1 MSAGRMIM
9 PKRTYLL
16 WFAVFCFL
24 KIYAQDTTPPV
35 FVQNPISISLPCAA
49 TNIEQQF
56 QSWYTTAGNAIVSD
70 NNGGPIQL
78 IGQPSFAEA
87 LAIFNASVD
96 TLCGNTKN
104 VLVEFYAQDQ
114 SGNVSL
120 PGIAE
125 FSTFDDVSPVITTS
139 PLAFN
144 GECIAS
150 SQNDLINWIKN
161 KAGSVVSDG
170 CSDTIIW
177 TDFVY
182 TTSTSQSGQSSINN
196 GPYPTIPNGVCTWF
210 VNVSFFFKDDC
221 ENMGATAIRKFEIK
235 DTRPPVLSSTPANVT
250 VSCNNVPSAPT
261 ITAQDECGG
270 LINVVFQTSNT
281 QAADANVCGHYNYI
295 ITRSWTATDNCNN
308 SISHTQTINVI
319 DNIKPSVV
327 FSDTI
332 LIDCQYKNNIDSS
345 LISYSDNCS
354 SISITYQDSTINNSG
369 CNNSIFRRYQARDV
383 CNNTLLFT
391 QLVNTEDK
399 SAPEISSPAVNK
411 SFGCNENID
420 LQAEFQLWLNAKAG
434 SMATDRCNLIKSFY
448 AEPGSYIL
456 SDTSTFPGV
465 TPVNFN
471 TDKCNTFL
479 PGWTRTQKVD
489 FVYFDVCG
497 NASVSSAVFG
507 VIDTEAPDVA
517 DCPIEILRNV
527 NTDDCITPISLN
539 VPIAADNCGAAT
551 SPVVKNSSI
560 IIKSSSPG
568 SQLVIVDSI
577 LVTFTGYNPNAFTI
591 NGPGTFSLELFK
603 VDADNDTEFFRVYD
617 ENGNLLGNT
626 NNVAQQCESGF
637 SDFGGLSIAT
647 LNNWIA
653 DGTVSFKLVPNVVD
667 PSVLSINDICT
678 GSRLNSS
685 LSFPI
690 DESNLVQSY
699 FTIEG
704 SGDTTNTTKVNTVSP
719 NLTSGVFNASFVFT
733 DCAQNETRC
742 DFTINVRDILPP
754 VIDCNN
760 DTIVYLKPNEC
771 GTDITIPLN
780 VTVEDNCRLSD
791 IYYQIQPSNPNNS
804 LITFKYLENENLHV
818 ANNKSITFQNL
829 PKILHATNE
838 VSLEVNLKGD
848 INNAT
853 EYFDILGE
861 GGLFLGRTNRTL
873 EACGSTTTKLS
884 IPKSTYNTW
893 ASDGNIIFTAV
904 ANNNVNEEGFGI
916 NSCIP
921 LSPNQSVDNISTM
934 TMRLIVSDATIRYS
948 INNGPQF
955 AVPQQNDS
963 FITSLNEGGN
973 TIRLFTDDNYGNEAQ
988 CQFEISVRD
997 TIRPTARCKNFVARI
1012 HPSGLIDYVLS
1023 TDSLNNNSTD
1033 NCAIDTFILSSSTF
1047 NCSHVGTEQSIT
1059 LTAIDVNGNS
1069 ASCASL
1075 VKFENTILKPS
1086 YTSGLCEGD
1095 TLQLFANLPLP
1106 DAGNVYTFE
1115 WKKDGILVSNLE
1127 NPAFISNGQ
1136 ENNGLYTIKVSG
1148 FNGCTAEGFIQ
1159 VNIQPL
1165 ALPLITVDQSSYCL
1179 NEPVILESTEYFGN
1193 ITYDWYEGFPP
1204 GGTLLSSTTIPQLS
1218 ITPAIGIHNY
1228 YVIVKNDDCTSSAS
1242 PSKRVTI
1249 YNKPIALVDMPFQT
1263 VCEGKSITLSTTS
1276 SGLGYSYNWTGPM
1289 YGSTERNPAPI
1300 ENVQL
1305 VNQGLYELVI
1315 KVGECESEA
1324 AVINAVVLPKPGKPV
1339 ISGENIYCEGSTLS
1353 LAVTNLSPQEKYY
1366 WLRNGIREVVTQANF
1381 LEILNVQANASGS
1394 WQVIVE
1400 SNTCLSDTS
1409 DVKGIEIADLSI
1421 VGATNTGPH
1430 CEGDSVTLTATAVP
1444 NAIYSWTGP
1453 GFSGVGPQVKA
1464 LAKQGEYVVS
1474 ISTASGCSNTTSTT
1488 VEVNKAPIV
1497 TALSNNSSPCMDGNT
1512 DIVFSPSISPI
1523 GNYIYKWT
1531 STAGNM
1537 FTSDKRNAEIKNA
1550 KPSDN
1555 GEYTFVVFNKNCP
1568 SIPVTTS
1575 INIALIP
1582 EKASI
1587 IPPGK
1592 ICEGENLILTTSAIA
1607 DTFIWNTPLGIV
1619 KTTAPSLTLNNVSK
1633 TNAGN
1638 YHLLVNKNGCTST
1651 DFEIRFIAVSS
1662 KPSVPLIIGN
1672 NDVCFGDTILLRPSS
1687 VDFDKIR
1694 WTLPNGQ
1701 EQNSP
1706 NIFITAAG
1714 KNNAGNYSIQVSK
1727 DDCESDVSQAF
1738 SLNVRD
1744 ELVPSNFTGEP
1755 ISTCSNDNTPIE
1767 LCLDETTLTA
1777 GASYTWNDANGNVIN
1792 SSEEICRIITGSQLQ
1807 PGNNFIYSTT
1817 TLDGCDA
1824 QKGLALLIIKSEAP
1838 AVQAQANIDQTFV
1851 CNDDDIIQ
1859 LISAVKEPAVE
1870 VSWKALTAGVEL
1882 LTPNDDNT
1890 LVNKFREGNNIIV
1903 LSYSKDG
1910 CIDFTFDTIVIR
1922 YNVAPVAN
1930 DDVFSVSFN
1939 NSTEL
1944 NYASNDNIG
1953 TNVSLTVDDN
1963 NLEGTLEVAGN
1974 TFNYT
1979 PRTGFAGVEEFT
1991 YTICI
1996 EGCSNLC
2003 DIATVRLE
2011 VGENIECMPPTIFTP
2026 NNDGINDAYQIP
2038 CIDTDNFRDNELYIY
2053 NQWGDQVFHAKPY
2066 DNSWQGTFGGN
2077 DLPVGTYYFVFNAGN
2092 GKSPSTGF
2100 LILQR

>member
-1 MSAGRMIM
+1 MSAERMIM

-24 KIYAQDTTPPV
+24 KTYAQDTTPPV
-35 FVQNPISISLPCAA
+35 FLQNPISISLPCAA
-49 TNIEQQF
+49 TNIQQQF

-70 NNGGPIQL
+70 DSGGPIQL
-78 IGQPSFAEA
+78 IGQPSFADA
-87 LAIFNASVD
+87 LAIFNASKD

-104 VLVEFYAQDQ
+104 VMVEFYAQDQ

-150 SQNDLINWIKN
+150 SQTDLITWIKN

-182 TTSTSQSGQSSINN
+182 TTSTGQSGQASINN
-196 GPYPTIPNGVCTWF
+196 GPYPVIPNGICTWF

-221 ENMGATAIRKFEIK
+221 GNIGATAIRKFEIK
-235 DTRPPVLSSTPANVT
+235 DTRAPVLSASPPNTT
-250 VSCNNVPSAPT
+250 VSCSNVPPPPT

-270 LINVVFQTSNT
+270 IINVVFQSSNT
-281 QAADANVCGHYNYI
+281 KAVDMNVCGHYNYT
-295 ITRSWTATDNCNN
+295 ITRSWSATDNCNN
-308 SISHTQTINVI
+308 SVSHTQTINVV
-319 DNIKPSVV
+319 DTIKPSVV
-327 FSDTI
+327 FTDTI
-332 LIDCQYKNNIDSS
+332 LIDCKYKNNIDSS
-345 LISYSDNCS
+345 LVSYSDNCS
-354 SISITYQDSTINNSG
+354 PIALTYQDSIVNSSG
-369 CNNSIFRRYQARDV
+369 CNNSIFRRYQAKDV
-383 CNNTLLFT
+383 CNNTLLFH
-391 QLVNTEDK
+391 QIVNTEDK
-399 SAPEISSPAVNK
+399 SAPDLSSVAVNK

-420 LQAEFQLWLNAKAG
+420 VQAEFQLWLNARAG
-434 SMATDRCNLIKSFY
+434 SNATDACNNVKFFY
-448 AEPGSYIL
+448 AEPGSYVL
-456 SDTSTFPGV
+456 SDTNSFPGI
-465 TPVNFN
+465 TPLSFN
-471 TDKCNTFL
+471 ADKCNTFL

-489 FVYFDVCG
+489 FVYYDECG
-497 NASVSSAVFG
+497 NAIVSSAIFG
-507 VIDTEAPDVA
+507 ITDAEAPVVA
-517 DCPIEILRNV
+517 DCPIEIVRNV

-539 VPIAADNCGAAT
+539 VPIAVDNCGATT
-551 SPVVKNSSI
+551 SPVVKTSSI
-560 IIKSSSPG
+560 IIKSSTPG
-568 SQLVIVDSI
+568 NLEVIVDSI
-577 LVTFTGYNPNAFTI
+577 LVTFTGYNPNTFTI
-591 NGPGTFSLELFK
+591 NGPGTLSLELFK

-617 ENGNLLGNT
+617 ENGIFLGNT

-637 SDFGGLSIAT
+637 SDFGGLSIPT

-653 DGTVSFKLVPNVVD
+653 DGSVSFKLVPNVVD

-719 NLTSGVFNASFVFT
+719 NLSSGVYNASFGFI

-754 VIDCNN
+754 VMDCNN
-760 DTIVYLKPNEC
+760 DTIVFLKQNEC

-780 VTVEDNCRLSD
+780 IIVEDNCRLSD
-791 IYYQIQPSNPNNS
+791 IYNQVQPSNANNS
-804 LITFKYLENENLHV
+804 LITFKYLENENLHI

-853 EYFDILGE
+853 EFFDILGE
-861 GGLFLGRTNRTL
+861 GGLFLGRTNRTP
-873 EACGSTTTKLS
+873 EACGNTTTKFTIS
-884 IPKSTYNTW
+884 KSTYNTW
-893 ASDGNIIFTAV
+893 ANDGNLIITAV
-904 ANNNVNEEGFGI
+904 ANNNANEEGFGI
-916 NSCIP
+916 NSCVP

-934 TMRLIVSDATIRYS
+934 TMRLIVSDATIGYS
-948 INNGPQF
+948 INNGTQNSI
-955 AVPQQNDS
+955 PQQNDN
-963 FITSLNEGGN
+963 FTTNLNAGDN
-973 TIRLFTDDNYGNEAQ
+973 TIRLFTEDNYGNETQ
-988 CQFEISVRD
+988 CQFNIDVRD
-997 TIRPTARCKNFVARI
+997 TIRPIARCKNFVARI

-1023 TDSLNNNSTD
+1023 ADSLNNNSTD
-1033 NCAIDTFILSSSTF
+1033 NCGVDTVILSATIF
-1047 NCSHVGTEQSIT
+1047 NCTHVGTEQSIT

-1069 ASCASL
+1069 STCTSL

-1106 DAGNVYTFE
+1106 NAGNVYTYE
-1115 WKKDGILVSNLE
+1115 WRKDAILVSNIE
-1127 NPAFISNGQ
+1127 NPAFVSNGQ

-1165 ALPLITVDQSSYCL
+1165 ALPVLTVEQSSYCL
-1179 NEPVILESTEYFGN
+1179 NETFILESTEYFGN

-1204 GGTLLSSTTIPQLS
+1204 SGILLQSTTIPQLS
-1218 ITPAIGIHNY
+1218 LTPTLGIHNY
-1228 YVIVKNDDCTSSAS
+1228 YIIVRNDDCTSSAS
-1242 PSKRVTI
+1242 PSKRVTVF
-1249 YNKPIALVDMPFQT
+1249 NKPIAMVDMPFQT
-1263 VCEGKSITLSTTS
+1263 VCEGKSIILSTTS
-1276 SGLGYSYNWTGPM
+1276 SGLGYSFKWTGPL
-1289 YGSTERNPAPI
+1289 YISDIKNPPHI

-1305 VNQGLYELVI
+1305 VNQGIYELVI
-1315 KVGECESEA
+1315 TVGECKSEA

-1366 WLRNGIREVVTQANF
+1366 WLRNGMREDITQANF

-1409 DVKGIEIADLSI
+1409 EVKGIEIADLSI
-1421 VGATNTGPH
+1421 VGATNSGPH
-1430 CEGDSVTLTATAVP
+1430 CEGDSVTLIATAVP

-1453 GFSGVGPQVKA
+1453 GFSGVGQQVKA

-1474 ISTASGCSNTTSTT
+1474 ISTASGCSNSTSTT
-1488 VEVNKAPIV
+1488 VEVNKAAII

-1512 DIVFSPSISPI
+1512 DIVFSPSISPV
-1523 GNYIYKWT
+1523 GNYTYKWT
-1531 STAGNM
+1531 STASNM
-1537 FTSDKRNAEIKNA
+1537 FSSNQRNAEIKNA

-1555 GEYTFVVFNKNCP
+1555 GEYTFIVFNKNCP
-1568 SIPVTTS
+1568 SLPVTTS

-1582 EKASI
+1582 EKAVI
-1587 IPPGK
+1587 NPVNK
-1592 ICEGENLILTTSAIA
+1592 ICEGENLILTTTALA

-1619 KTTAPSLTLNNVSK
+1619 KTTSPSLTLNNVSK
-1633 TNAGN
+1633 TNSGN

-1662 KPSVPLIIGN
+1662 KPSVPLIIGD
-1672 NDVCFGDTILLRPSS
+1672 NDVCFGDTILLRPTAF
-1687 VDFDKIR
+1687 DFDEII

-1701 EQNSP
+1701 KQNS
-1706 NIFITAAG
+1706 NTILVTSSVKNDAG
-1714 KNNAGNYSIQVSK
+1714 KYILQVSK
-1727 DDCESDVSQAF
+1727 DDCESDVSQPF
-1738 SLNVRD
+1738 MLNVRD
-1744 ELVPSNFTGEP
+1744 ELIPSNFAGEP

-1767 LCLDETTLTA
+1767 LCLDETSLTA
-1777 GASYTWNDANGNVIN
+1777 GATYNWNDANGNFIN
-1792 SSEEICRIITGSQLQ
+1792 SGEDICRIITGSQLQ
-1807 PGNNFIYSTT
+1807 AGNNFIYSTT
-1817 TLDGCDA
+1817 NLQGCEA
-1824 QKGLALLIIKSEAP
+1824 RKGKAILIIKSEAP

-1851 CNDDDIIQ
+1851 CNEDDIIQ
-1859 LISAVKEPAVE
+1859 LISTIKEPTVD
-1870 VSWKALTAGVEL
+1870 VTWKALTAGVEL
-1882 LTPNDDNT
+1882 LTPNNDNT
-1890 LVNKFREGNNIIV
+1890 LVNKFREGNNIVV

-1910 CIDFTFDTIVIR
+1910 CIDFTFDTVVIR
-1922 YNVAPVAN
+1922 YNIAPVAN
-1930 DDVFSVSFN
+1930 DDVFSVNFN
-1939 NSTEL
+1939 NPTEL

-1963 NLEGTLEVAGN
+1963 NLEGTLEIVGN

-1979 PRTGFAGVEEFT
+1979 PETGFAGVDEFT
-1991 YTICI
+1991 YTVCI

-2003 DIATVRLE
+2003 DVATVRLII
-2011 VGENIECMPPTIFTP
+2011 GENIECVPPTIFTP
-2026 NNDGINDAYQIP
+2026 NSDGINDAYQIP

-2066 DNSWQGTFGGN
+2066 DNNWQGTFGGN